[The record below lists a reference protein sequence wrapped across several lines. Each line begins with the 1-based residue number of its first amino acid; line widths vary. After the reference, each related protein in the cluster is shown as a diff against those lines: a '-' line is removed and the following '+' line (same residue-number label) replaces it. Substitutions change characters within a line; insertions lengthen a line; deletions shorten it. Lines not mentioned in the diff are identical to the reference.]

1 MENIQFPKSRHNKK
15 YKHIGT
21 KIGYVV
27 ALMQV
32 LSVVLA
38 MTICV
43 LMFNSLVTKMQ
54 KDRCINGTNM
64 LELELSRLTGDE
76 DLNQV
81 LDELENRMNCEF
93 TIFEGDTRMYSTVTQ
108 DGKRVV
114 GTQLS
119 ANLSELVLKQGKS
132 YVGEAD
138 ILGEKYLCS
147 YVPTRG
153 SDGQINGLIFAGVST
168 AEARQG
174 TLLVITLAAIISIIT
189 ILICMVVMAAFLK
202 KRVSAPLDK
211 ITQMAHRLENGDL
224 GLSSNEEITV
234 SIQSDDEIGILAQV
248 FENTTSRLRA
258 YISDLSRVLSAIAQG
273 NLTQQTTENYMG
285 DFLAMK
291 TSLDSIQAALNRT
304 MGQIVSSAV
313 QVSSGSDQVAS
324 SAQAL
329 AQGATEQASSIQ
341 EISAT
346 ITDISSNANQ
356 TAEAA
361 AEAGKY
367 VDQAG
372 AQLGLSIEYVKDL
385 NVAME
390 NISGSSKEISTIIA
404 TIENIAF
411 QINIL
416 ALNAAVEAARAG
428 SAGKGFAVVADE
440 VSNLASKSDEAA
452 KATKKLI
459 SSSISAV
466 TEGGEVV
473 NKVTEALELTGQH
486 AGNVTKQMAIV
497 VEEVDKLSNA
507 ISQVTDGVD
516 QISAVVQTNSAT
528 SEQCA
533 AASEELSSQAGILKN
548 LMNAF
553 QLRGSHF

>member
-372 AQLGLSIEYVKDL
+372 AQLGVSI
-385 NVAME
+385 E

>member
-189 ILICMVVMAAFLK
+189 ILICMVVMAGFL
-202 KRVSAPLDK
+202 
-211 ITQMAHRLENGDL
+211 
-224 GLSSNEEITV
+224 
-234 SIQSDDEIGILAQV
+234 
-248 FENTTSRLRA
+248 
-258 YISDLSRVLSAIAQG
+258 
-273 NLTQQTTENYMG
+273 
-285 DFLAMK
+285 
-291 TSLDSIQAALNRT
+291 
-304 MGQIVSSAV
+304 
-313 QVSSGSDQVAS
+313 
-324 SAQAL
+324 
-329 AQGATEQASSIQ
+329 
-341 EISAT
+341 
-346 ITDISSNANQ
+346 
-356 TAEAA
+356 
-361 AEAGKY
+361 
-367 VDQAG
+367 
-372 AQLGLSIEYVKDL
+372 
-385 NVAME
+385 
-390 NISGSSKEISTIIA
+390 
-404 TIENIAF
+404 
-411 QINIL
+411 
-416 ALNAAVEAARAG
+416 
-428 SAGKGFAVVADE
+428 
-440 VSNLASKSDEAA
+440 
-452 KATKKLI
+452 
-459 SSSISAV
+459 
-466 TEGGEVV
+466 
-473 NKVTEALELTGQH
+473 
-486 AGNVTKQMAIV
+486 
-497 VEEVDKLSNA
+497 
-507 ISQVTDGVD
+507 
-516 QISAVVQTNSAT
+516 
-528 SEQCA
+528 
-533 AASEELSSQAGILKN
+533 
-548 LMNAF
+548 
-553 QLRGSHF
+553 

>member
-258 YISDLSRVLSAIAQG
+258 YIS
-273 NLTQQTTENYMG
+273 
-285 DFLAMK
+285 
-291 TSLDSIQAALNRT
+291 
-304 MGQIVSSAV
+304 AV

-367 VDQAG
+367 VDRAG
-372 AQLGLSIEYVKDL
+372 AQLGVSIEYVKDL

>member
-372 AQLGLSIEYVKDL
+372 AQLGVSIEYVKDL

-404 TIENIAF
+404 TIEYCF
-411 QINIL
+411 
-416 ALNAAVEAARAG
+416 
-428 SAGKGFAVVADE
+428 
-440 VSNLASKSDEAA
+440 SD
-452 KATKKLI
+452 
-459 SSSISAV
+459 
-466 TEGGEVV
+466 
-473 NKVTEALELTGQH
+473 
-486 AGNVTKQMAIV
+486 
-497 VEEVDKLSNA
+497 
-507 ISQVTDGVD
+507 
-516 QISAVVQTNSAT
+516 
-528 SEQCA
+528 
-533 AASEELSSQAGILKN
+533 
-548 LMNAF
+548 
-553 QLRGSHF
+553 